1 MPTREGGK
9 IPLHKHANGAYT
21 VEMFDKTGINEC
33 KHGCEIILSSE
44 LIVVDIDEMDYCDKM
59 ERMFQPFNE
68 TVCCQTN
75 KGRHYYFKKT
85 PLCDEI
91 GLMDGARQLKDNIP
105 LDIKTRT
112 SKGTGG
118 VISIP
123 PSPNKKWIKAF
134 GECRVL
140 LMPDTFLTFFKEHK
154 KMAMGSV
161 VKKKSPA
168 KKISSSTHSSTSVNI
183 ETEVASLVNL
193 LDQSRSNDYEEW
205 IRLGWCLH
213 NISPDNLYVW
223 IEFSKKSSKFVENEC
238 EKLWDLMKDEGLH
251 KGTLHMWAKNDNPVE
266 YKAWL
271 NTDIFN
277 ETKNCNGSHNSIASI
292 SYKLLK
298 DRFVCASA
306 KGKVW
311 YEFNGSGWVED
322 MEGIRL
328 RKEISSTVKEQ
339 FIITENKIAMTQSI
353 DELQSNGSRKTL
365 TQTQQTC
372 MHLLSIAFKME
383 DRSFKDN
390 IVAEMR
396 EYFYDKNF
404 INKLDSNPSL
414 IAFTNGVWSLTEG
427 RFRLAKPDDYVS
439 MTVKYPYYVDKNA
452 ELYEQVENYFKKLHP
467 DLEQRKYIIKTFAR
481 QLYGDNGMELF
492 HVHAGCQGSA
502 SNGKSKFFEVIE
514 SCLGDYIKKF
524 NVAMLTAK
532 QRLEPS
538 KPMPEF
544 NSWKG
549 VRFLY
554 CSEPN
559 ADEELH
565 SGIMKEFTGG
575 EKFIYRMLFANEM
588 CEFRPQFKMHIMCN
602 NTPKINGTDSGVSRR
617 VRRLDYMSMFVQDE
631 NDVDEANNYYL
642 ADVNFIER
650 FRNDNKLKM
659 ELMRYLLDNY
669 DQSYRYDMPDVIKKS
684 SQEYLEENN
693 NVLNFVRG
701 CIEKGNTSDFI
712 VFKTLKQ
719 RFRDSEYFSKTSM
732 ATLKKD
738 LQKILKTP
746 CEEQKKINNIKYN
759 GVFVGYKM
767 VMVAKEDD
775 DHLG

>member
-1 MPTREGGK
+1 M
-9 IPLHKHANGAYT
+9 
-21 VEMFDKTGINEC
+21 
-33 KHGCEIILSSE
+33 
-44 LIVVDIDEMDYCDKM
+44 
-59 ERMFQPFNE
+59 
-68 TVCCQTN
+68 
-75 KGRHYYFKKT
+75 
-85 PLCDEI
+85 
-91 GLMDGARQLKDNIP
+91 
-105 LDIKTRT
+105 
-112 SKGTGG
+112 
-118 VISIP
+118 
-123 PSPNKKWIKAF
+123 
-134 GECRVL
+134 
-140 LMPDTFLTFFKEHK
+140 
-154 KMAMGSV
+154 
-161 VKKKSPA
+161 
-168 KKISSSTHSSTSVNI
+168 
-183 ETEVASLVNL
+183 
-193 LDQSRSNDYEEW
+193 
-205 IRLGWCLH
+205 
-213 NISPDNLYVW
+213 
-223 IEFSKKSSKFVENEC
+223 
-238 EKLWDLMKDEGLH
+238 
-251 KGTLHMWAKNDNPVE
+251 
-266 YKAWL
+266 
-271 NTDIFN
+271 
-277 ETKNCNGSHNSIASI
+277 
-292 SYKLLK
+292 
-298 DRFVCASA
+298 CASA

-328 RKEISSTVKEQ
+328 RKEISSTVNEQ

-602 NTPKINGTDSGVSRR
+602 NTPNINGTDSGVSRR

-712 VFKTLKQ
+712 VLKKLKQ
-719 RFRDSEYFSKTSM
+719 CFRDSEYFSKTSM